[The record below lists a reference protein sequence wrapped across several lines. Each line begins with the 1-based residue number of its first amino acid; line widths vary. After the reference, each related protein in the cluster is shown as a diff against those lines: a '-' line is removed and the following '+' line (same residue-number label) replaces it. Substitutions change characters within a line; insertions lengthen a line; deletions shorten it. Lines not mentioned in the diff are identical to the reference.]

1 MWLLVCLIGTSC
13 SSWHAARLYQDGTAA
28 LDQGDTAQAVHDLE
42 EAARLAPGASEVR
55 NHLGLAY
62 WAAGNRSAA
71 RRSFEQAIALDCEN
85 RAARRN
91 LRSISLEQG
100 EEP

>member
-1 MWLLVCLIGTSC
+1 MS
-13 SSWHAARLYQDGTAA
+13 
-28 LDQGDTAQAVHDLE
+28 LDQGDTAQAVNDLE
-42 EAARLAPGASEVR
+42 QAARLAPGASEVR

-71 RRSFEQAIALDCEN
+71 RRSFEQAIALDCDN

-91 LRSISLEQG
+91 LHRISLELA